1 MLEEFLSQNE
11 GKTLEFKENTTNLKA
26 IIKSIIAFANTAGG
40 TILIGVKNH
49 SKEIIGL
56 ENPLLEEEKIANAVA
71 DSISPLMIASI
82 EMTSYRNKELLVIRI
97 PHLAGPYYLK
107 KDGEEHGTYIRLGS
121 TNRKA
126 ELETI
131 KTLRLFALNIS
142 FDELPSLK
150 GCIDDRY
157 LKETFQGI
165 NKSPTKKQCQM
176 LGIYS
181 DHFGEVKPS
190 IGGILLFSHEHTEI
204 FPDSTIRC
212 AYFKGNTKEKI
223 LSHTDITTPLPS
235 AVEEIVAF
243 IEKHSTKEA
252 FIGKT
257 KRIDIPQYPPEAL
270 RELVINAL
278 VHADYS
284 MKGSQIQVALFFDR
298 IEITN
303 PGGLPF
309 GQTMEKALSGYS
321 RLRNHVLGRVFRE
334 LKYIEQWGS
343 GLQRIRAICKKLGL
357 KPPKFEDQDNHFR
370 AILYSTKESHEKYS
384 RDEQILINYLAKHGT
399 IQTSEAAKLWKLSDR
414 ATRTRLAKML
424 KEGIVIRVSTSPKD
438 PHAVYVLRKD

>member
-1 MLEEFLSQNE
+1 M
-11 GKTLEFKENTTNLKA
+11 
-26 IIKSIIAFANTAGG
+26 
-40 TILIGVKNH
+40 
-49 SKEIIGL
+49 
-56 ENPLLEEEKIANAVA
+56 LEEEKIANAVA

-82 EMTSYRNKELLVIRI
+82 EITFYRNKELLVIRV
-97 PHLAGPYYLK
+97 PHLAGPYYLRQ
-107 KDGEEHGTYIRLGS
+107 DGEEHGTYIRLGS

-126 ELETI
+126 DLETI
-131 KTLRLFALNIS
+131 KKLRLLASNIS

-150 GCIDDRY
+150 GSIDESY
-157 LKETFQGI
+157 LKETFQSI
-165 NKSPTKKQCQM
+165 NKSPTKKQYQM

-190 IGGILLFSHEHTEI
+190 VGGVLLFSHAHTEI
-204 FPDSTIRC
+204 FPDSIIRC

-223 LSHTDITTPLPS
+223 LSHTDITSPLPA

-257 KRIDIPQYPPEAL
+257 KRIDVPQYPPEAL

-284 MKGSQIQVALFFDR
+284 MKGSQVQVALFFDR

-321 RLRNHVLGRVFRE
+321 RLRNHVVGRVFRE
-334 LKYIEQWGS
+334 LGYIEQWGS

-357 KPPKFEDQDNHFR
+357 KPPKFDEQDNHFR

-384 RDEQILINYLAKHGT
+384 RDEQILIDYLLKHGT
-399 IQTSEAAKLWKLSDR
+399 VQTSEAAKLWKLSDR
-414 ATRTRLAKML
+414 ATRTRLSKML
-424 KEGIVIRVSTSPKD
+424 KEGIVIRISTSPKD
-438 PHAVYVLRKD
+438 PHAVFVLRKD